1 MLSAVL
7 SLYSLGSVA
16 SLTQLWQSKM
26 SADCQ
31 IAPGDGRAN
40 SAPTYNNF
48 LKINEVEVLEKTL
61 RESQKSRK
69 LKYTYMESDF
79 QSFAFSLT
87 FSIYMLLECRIIL
100 DWVLFLYSSCVLK
113 RHTINKLVWNDIISK
128 SSAGKMYW
136 IFDSVCP
143 TAFQKGIKIAKRLHL
158 KVIRQ
163 LLI

>member
-1 MLSAVL
+1 
-7 SLYSLGSVA
+7 
-16 SLTQLWQSKM
+16 M

-87 FSIYMLLECRIIL
+87 FSIYICSLNAE
-100 DWVLFLYSSCVLK
+100 LYLIEFCS
-113 RHTINKLVWNDIISK
+113 
-128 SSAGKMYW
+128 
-136 IFDSVCP
+136 F
-143 TAFQKGIKIAKRLHL
+143 IALAY
-158 KVIRQ
+158 
-163 LLI
+163 

>member
-1 MLSAVL
+1 MTITNVSR
-7 SLYSLGSVA
+7 
-16 SLTQLWQSKM
+16 Q
-26 SADCQ
+26 CQ
-31 IAPGDGRAN
+31 IAPGDGGAN

-48 LKINEVEVLEKTL
+48 LKINEVEFLEKTL

-79 QSFAFSLT
+79 QSFPFSLT
-87 FSIYMLLECRIIL
+87 FSAYMLLECRIML
-100 DWVLFLYSSCVLK
+100 DWVLFLYSSCIVK
-113 RHTINKLVWNDIISK
+113 RHTVNMLVWNDIISK

-158 KVIRQ
+158 KVIWQ
-163 LLI
+163 LLISVLEMRN